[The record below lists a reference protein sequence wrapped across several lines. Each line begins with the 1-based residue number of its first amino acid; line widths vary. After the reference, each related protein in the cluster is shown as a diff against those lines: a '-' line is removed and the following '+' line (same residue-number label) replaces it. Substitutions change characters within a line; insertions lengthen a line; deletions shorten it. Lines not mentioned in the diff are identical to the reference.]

1 MKHLSDLMRVAAALT
16 ALYTFYIGHT
26 GDALIVLAITIG
38 TLGFKLR
45 RHLLLRES
53 READRWEFALT
64 FLFTA
69 NTIFVALGLFYSPS
83 FTFFDTLMHFSGGAV
98 VGWWA
103 YLALTHDRT
112 LALDPIRTLLFIAG
126 AAALFGVGWE
136 LFEWALD
143 NTVGV
148 WYIAQ
153 KAQPSLNDTM
163 KDLALDVIGGLIA
176 GAVLLRSRGKN

>member
-1 MKHLSDLMRVAAALT
+1 MRLAAAIT

-26 GDALIVLAITIG
+26 GDALIVLAITLG

-45 RHLLLRES
+45 RHILIEES

-64 FLFTA
+64 LLFTT
-69 NTIFVALGLFYSPS
+69 NIIFVALELFYQPS
-83 FTFFDTLMHFSGGAV
+83 LAFFDTLMHFAGGAA

-103 YLALTHDRT
+103 LLALTNNRT
-112 LALDPIRTLLFIAG
+112 LALDPARALLFIIG
-126 AAALFGVGWE
+126 AAALLGIGWE

-148 WYIAQ
+148 WYTAQ
-153 KAQPSLNDTM
+153 KAQPSLNDSM
-163 KDLALDVIGGLIA
+163 ADLALDVLGGFIV
-176 GAVLLRSRGKN
+176 GALLLRFRKKLLS